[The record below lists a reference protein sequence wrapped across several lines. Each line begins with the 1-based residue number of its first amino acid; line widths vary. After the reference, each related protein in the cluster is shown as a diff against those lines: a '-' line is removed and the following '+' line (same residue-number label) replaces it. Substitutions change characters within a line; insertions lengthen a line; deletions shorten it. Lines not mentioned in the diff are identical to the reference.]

1 MEGEETNY
9 GFANLTVNVAGI
21 LSRLTDSDVADMK
34 QRQYEMIRVVV
45 CNLYPFSETV
55 ANPSVTIADAVE
67 NVDIGQ
73 LPYNLYPCCLFLYLC
88 LIKKLHSQL
97 KFTFFLLIGF

>member
-1 MEGEETNY
+1 MLQNQRY
-9 GFANLTVNVAGI
+9 IFCNVPGI

-67 NVDIGQ
+67 NIDIGQ
-73 LPYNLYPCCLFLYLC
+73 FSVAVYIVGLSLFICLPIFD
-88 LIKKLHSQL
+88 KKTLHSKL
-97 KFTFFLLIGF
+97 KCPFYLFMGF